1 MKRVPIIL
9 QMTPHECGPACLC
22 MVLTYYGRETTL
34 NECRKYL
41 PGGRDGITARAIAQA
56 GRDLGLRVRAFSL
69 EPPSLAQVRL
79 PAIVHW
85 NFDHFLVLERWS
97 PQAVE
102 VADPAIG
109 RRRLSAEEFSAGF
122 TGVVLTLE
130 PGADFRRGRAQDKL
144 SWRSYLR
151 RLLQTEGTPGLLAQI
166 LGASALLQVLGLVF
180 PLFTVVVVDTIL
192 PAQDVPMLT
201 SLGIGM
207 VILVAAQIILTYLRS
222 ALALYLEARL
232 DIEVMLGFF
241 EHVLMLPFRF
251 FHERTSGDLLM
262 RLGSISLIRE
272 VLTGQTVSGIL
283 DGAMVVFYLAI
294 LLFWQPLFG
303 LLILVLGC
311 VQVLLLL
318 GTTRRQY
325 ELTERDLAAQAESQ
339 SYLVE
344 ALTGIATLKA
354 AASEDRAMEH
364 WSNLFFKQLNIS
376 LRRSHLS
383 NLVEAGQTVI
393 EAMSP
398 VILLGVGALWVLEG
412 RMSLGVMLAVISL
425 AMAFLGPLGSLVSTV
440 QEVQLV
446 GAQLERIADVLQAT
460 PEQDMRRVVS
470 TPRLSGHVE
479 VRNAG
484 FRYHPDRPWAIR
496 DVSFSIEP
504 GQKVAI
510 VGRTGSGKSTLAM
523 LLLGLYPLE
532 EGKILYDRLPL
543 RHLNYRTLRSQFGVV
558 LQEPSLFSGS
568 IRRNIAAHD
577 PHLSL
582 EKIIEAAQVAAIHDE
597 IVNMSLGYD
606 TVIAEGGVD
615 LAGGQRQRLA
625 IARAVAHRPTFLLL
639 DEATSHLD
647 ALTESI
653 VDQNLSELKCTRIV
667 IAHRLS
673 TVRNADLILVLDEGV
688 IVERGVHEELLA
700 LGGAYAALVHD
711 QETTLGWDVAIP
723 QEGLAGG

>member
-1 MKRVPIIL
+1 M
-9 QMTPHECGPACLC
+9 
-22 MVLTYYGRETTL
+22 
-34 NECRKYL
+34 
-41 PGGRDGITARAIAQA
+41 
-56 GRDLGLRVRAFSL
+56 
-69 EPPSLAQVRL
+69 LA
-79 PAIVHW
+79 
-85 NFDHFLVLERWS
+85 
-97 PQAVE
+97 
-102 VADPAIG
+102 
-109 RRRLSAEEFSAGF
+109 
-122 TGVVLTLE
+122 T
-130 PGADFRRGRAQDKL
+130 
-144 SWRSYLR
+144 
-151 RLLQTEGTPGLLAQI
+151 
-166 LGASALLQVLGLVF
+166 
-180 PLFTVVVVDTIL
+180 
-192 PAQDVPMLT
+192 
-201 SLGIGM
+201 LGIGM
-207 VILVAAQIILTYLRS
+207 VILVVAQVILTYLRS

-262 RLGSISLIRE
+262 RLGSISVIRE

-311 VQVLLLL
+311 IQILLLL

-354 AASEDRAMEH
+354 GASEDRAMEH

-393 EAMSP
+393 EALSP
-398 VILLGVGALWVLEG
+398 VVLLGVGALWVLEG
-412 RMSLGVMLAVISL
+412 RMSLGTMLAVISL

-440 QEVQLV
+440 QEVQLI
-446 GAQLERIADVLQAT
+446 GAQLERIADVLHAK
-460 PEQDMRRVVS
+460 PEQDMRRVVN
-470 TPRLSGHVE
+470 TPRLSGHIE
-479 VRNAG
+479 VRNAS
-484 FRYHPDRPWAIR
+484 FRYQPDRPWAIR
-496 DVSFSIEP
+496 DASFSIEP

-532 EGKILYDRLPL
+532 KGKILYDGLPL
-543 RHLNYRTLRSQFGVV
+543 RHLNYRMLRSQFGVV

-577 PHLSL
+577 PYLPL
-582 EKIIEAAQVAAIHDE
+582 EQIIEAAQVAAIHDE
-597 IVNMSLGYD
+597 IVDMSMGYD
-606 TVIAEGGVD
+606 TVIGEGGVD

-653 VDQNLSELKCTRIV
+653 VDQNLSELECTRIV

-700 LGGAYAALVHD
+700 LGGTYAALVHD
-711 QETTLGWDVAIP
+711 QQTTPGWDIAISQMEP
-723 QEGLAGG
+723 RDRQYQSETG